1 MTDVRY
7 GRDYPHNY
15 SEESSTSTIPTHS
28 SNDPYLI
35 TVHDPPPTAKRVDR
49 GWLRKRE
56 KERLARRRKNK
67 AARAAR
73 RRG

>member
-15 SEESSTSTIPTHS
+15 SEESSTSTIPT
-28 SNDPYLI
+28 SNDPYRI